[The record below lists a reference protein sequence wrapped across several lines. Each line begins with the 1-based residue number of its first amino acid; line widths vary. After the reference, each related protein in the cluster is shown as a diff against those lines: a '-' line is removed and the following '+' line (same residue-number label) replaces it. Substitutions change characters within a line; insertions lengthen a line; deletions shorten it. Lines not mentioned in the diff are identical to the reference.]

1 MRATAT
7 RENILVS
14 ELRGSAFYALAGI
27 SILLLS
33 LAFQFKAPFAIDVG
47 APGDAA
53 FLENFHDPEY
63 SEGLDYR
70 WSSDS
75 SSIVF
80 PDIGGYAPVLLGLQL
95 NGHRPA
101 DLPHPTVTVRANG
114 IDIASFPVTEGFERY
129 ELAVE
134 RRALGTSG
142 SLQVELHSETFV
154 PHESTGSGDRRALGV
169 LVDHVSVEFQG
180 GMGTVVIPAPLPM
193 IFVTA
198 GVLASYLLCRWYVPR
213 PWALATAG
221 AILTALSWLIA
232 TTRMQVAPHLSWVLL
247 VPGVALLV
255 MVLARRTTKTRIGVP
270 LYAAGVATILLGLWR
285 FASVAELAWMGVAPD
300 FANNVH
306 TATILRSGGMIYD
319 VHSPLFTGYDNPP
332 LTALLHLPFTLLSF
346 QNALR
351 LFFGMNT
358 ILMATSVALIFIT
371 ERAYLLTY
379 PHWMIAVALV
389 LNLDPVLDS
398 LLLGQLDA
406 AILFLIVI
414 SFVAYRQR
422 RDVMSG
428 SSLGLAAMIK
438 FSPALLILYFLLKRQ
453 LRVFVSAVAAILV
466 IGAVSLVLAGLD
478 VHVVFVRDI
487 LPTLLSGSAQLDNQS
502 LNGFFNRL
510 FLEGEFITE
519 LLGAPPLPQARLLT
533 FASSM
538 LLLGATIYLTRGRM
552 RLRTHLRFDVEYSLV
567 VITLPLLSSIAWH
580 HYMTWYVL
588 PFVVLLNPKLRA
600 GLGKRARPAVVLF
613 AGLSYLC
620 LSVPMSLYAPAC
632 LEGFMK
638 LLISMRLY
646 AGLTLYAIFAY
657 LLTRRS
663 AGPRSEVSDLNTESD
678 LQ

>member
-1 MRATAT
+1 
-7 RENILVS
+7 
-14 ELRGSAFYALAGI
+14 
-27 SILLLS
+27 
-33 LAFQFKAPFAIDVG
+33 
-47 APGDAA
+47 
-53 FLENFHDPEY
+53 
-63 SEGLDYR
+63 
-70 WSSDS
+70 
-75 SSIVF
+75 
-80 PDIGGYAPVLLGLQL
+80 
-95 NGHRPA
+95 
-101 DLPHPTVTVRANG
+101 
-114 IDIASFPVTEGFERY
+114 
-129 ELAVE
+129 
-134 RRALGTSG
+134 
-142 SLQVELHSETFV
+142 
-154 PHESTGSGDRRALGV
+154 
-169 LVDHVSVEFQG
+169 
-180 GMGTVVIPAPLPM
+180 
-193 IFVTA
+193 
-198 GVLASYLLCRWYVPR
+198 
-213 PWALATAG
+213 
-221 AILTALSWLIA
+221 
-232 TTRMQVAPHLSWVLL
+232 
-247 VPGVALLV
+247 
-255 MVLARRTTKTRIGVP
+255 
-270 LYAAGVATILLGLWR
+270 
-285 FASVAELAWMGVAPD
+285 
-300 FANNVH
+300 
-306 TATILRSGGMIYD
+306 TILRSGGMIYD

-379 PHWMIAVALV
+379 PYWMIAVALV

-406 AILFLIVI
+406 AILLLIVI

-438 FSPALLILYFLLKRQ
+438 FSPALLIVYFLLKRQ
-453 LRVFVSAVAAILV
+453 LRVFVSAVTAILV

-663 AGPRSEVSDLNTESD
+663 AGLRSQVSDLNTESD